1 MSSYLIAII
10 FCLAGINCAPSAYN
24 NPMHGHFIGGDMLFF
39 ESSKG
44 VAQLENYRYRKW
56 TDGVIPYTIDSGFS
70 TSQLSTITGAMRK
83 IEQQVGASCI
93 RFVQRT
99 NQANYINIVSNQQGC
114 FSYVG
119 MNNQAGPQTLSLAR
133 SGCVYTGIAIHEL
146 LHAVGF
152 HHEQNRPDR
161 DTYLTINYQNI
172 KPNMAYNFDKLTNVD
187 TQGFA
192 YDYFSIM
199 HYESNAFSAN
209 GLDTMVPKQPGVT
222 LLPAY
227 RKYSMTNT
235 DIAEVRKWYGC
246 MA

>member
-1 MSSYLIAII
+1 
-10 FCLAGINCAPSAYN
+10 
-24 NPMHGHFIGGDMLFF
+24 
-39 ESSKG
+39 
-44 VAQLENYRYRKW
+44 
-56 TDGVIPYTIDSGFS
+56 
-70 TSQLSTITGAMRK
+70 
-83 IEQQVGASCI
+83 
-93 RFVQRT
+93 
-99 NQANYINIVSNQQGC
+99 
-114 FSYVG
+114 

-235 DIAEVRKWYGC
+235 DISE
-246 MA
+246 